1 MRSGGSFAP
10 TARRVSPPWRGGAGG
25 PCRPPCMSALCP
37 QYRGQSC
44 MSAVVGCAWSL
55 VLDVAPV
62 SCCATCPSRGMCGP
76 FGRVPPHAVYLCRH
90 ASWLINLKP
99 KHSTNKLFSLSH
111 NFFRE
116 RRNANGFTVTVWCER
131 GISVNE
137 RLSHHRV
144 GPGQL
149 HDAQTPAFSPRTGAQ
164 TI

>member
-1 MRSGGSFAP
+1 MPPLHAEWPPPGGGGRGGHAGLLVCPPSARNIAGRVACLP
-10 TARRVSPPWRGGAGG
+10 RRRV
-25 PCRPPCMSALCP
+25 CMV
-37 QYRGQSC
+37 SC
-44 MSAVVGCAWSL
+44 L
-55 VLDVAPV
+55 LDVAPV
-62 SCCATCPSRGMCGP
+62 SCRATCPSRGMCGP
-76 FGRVPPHAVYLCRH
+76 FGRVPPHAVYLSRH
-90 ASWLINLKP
+90 APWLINLKP
-99 KHSTNKLFSLSH
+99 KYSTNKLFSLSH

-137 RLSHHRV
+137 RLSYHRV

>member
-1 MRSGGSFAP
+1 MPPLHAEWPPPGGGG
-10 TARRVSPPWRGGAGG
+10 RGGVQASLYV
-25 PCRPPCMSALCP
+25 RPLPAISRAELHVCP
-37 QYRGQSC
+37 
-44 MSAVVGCAWSL
+44 VVGCAWSL

-62 SCCATCPSRGMCGP
+62 SCRATCPSRGMCGP
-76 FGRVPPHAVYLCRH
+76 FGRVPPHAVYLSRH
-90 ASWLINLKP
+90 APWLINLKP
-99 KHSTNKLFSLSH
+99 KYSTNKLFSLSH